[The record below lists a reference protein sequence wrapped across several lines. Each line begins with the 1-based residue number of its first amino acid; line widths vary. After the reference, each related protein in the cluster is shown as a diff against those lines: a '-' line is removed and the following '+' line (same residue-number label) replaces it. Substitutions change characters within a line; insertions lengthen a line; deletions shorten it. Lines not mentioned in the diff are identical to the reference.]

1 MATSGQTIGK
11 LATLALDDGTGASQ
25 LVSGDISD
33 STLTFGAD
41 TPENTAYGDPA
52 HSFQTGGLL
61 TEGLSLNG
69 WFNDTA
75 TTGLETILSGIG
87 SGGSTRYIVHPAGS
101 TAGYRKWT
109 ACAVLQN
116 FELGIPVGD
125 MVNVTATFVIR
136 AGSTSASSD

>member
-1 MATSGQTIGK
+1 MTSGQVIGK
-11 LATLALDDGTGASQ
+11 NAVLALDNGAGASQ

-33 STLTFGAD
+33 STISLGAD
-41 TPENTAYGDPA
+41 TPENTAYGDAA

-75 TTGLETILSGIG
+75 TTGLETILTGIG
-87 SGGSTRYIVHPAGS
+87 AGGSTRYIVHPAGT

-116 FELGIPVGD
+116 FDVGVPVAD
-125 MVNVTATFVIR
+125 MVNITATFVIR